1 MADKAEHT
9 ACVKPTGS
17 KTLAALSGVGIGS
30 ALSLALCM
38 TRRLDSG
45 LDFIGIAAPTV
56 AVYCFLAGMA
66 AACGVILVKRPSRQ
80 SQAGPHTTSS
90 GSSRTG
96 AIVLCLACMASL
108 LGLFIAPKYI
118 ALICSAAL
126 GASIGLAGIKWFGH
140 ASELDINN
148 LVYLSCIAMAFTGI
162 SQALFKIMPSGGTC
176 MLMVTLG
183 LFTTLGL
190 VVQTRSEYLT
200 PEVQVPD
207 IDRESLIEAIGT
219 SKMSVLNTAGGEA
232 ARVRDVL
239 ALSWIAVASL
249 AFCGFIT
256 GLTFDPL
263 LSDETTWREASVE
276 VAGSLVGAALT
287 CVILALLGGK
297 GGAERRLRLLVG
309 AALPTAIALLIVIP
323 VVKLMVEGP
332 LVAIVTTILSASSF
346 SLISAVACIEI
357 ASLARALAA
366 NASRCAAAILL
377 ICCCCAA
384 LGMTLINVVGTGG
397 RMLCFLLEAVFF
409 TAVVISY
416 ALMTRPGSSLPAAP
430 GANETAEM
438 GAETDLAQRCGS
450 LAQQKGLSPR
460 ETDVLL
466 LLARGY
472 GSTHIA
478 NELGISENTVRTHV
492 RHIYEKLGVGGREA
506 LIALVDS
513 L

>member
-1 MADKAEHT
+1 
-9 ACVKPTGS
+9 
-17 KTLAALSGVGIGS
+17 
-30 ALSLALCM
+30 
-38 TRRLDSG
+38 
-45 LDFIGIAAPTV
+45 
-56 AVYCFLAGMA
+56 
-66 AACGVILVKRPSRQ
+66 
-80 SQAGPHTTSS
+80 
-90 GSSRTG
+90 
-96 AIVLCLACMASL
+96 
-108 LGLFIAPKYI
+108 
-118 ALICSAAL
+118 
-126 GASIGLAGIKWFGH
+126 
-140 ASELDINN
+140 
-148 LVYLSCIAMAFTGI
+148 
-162 SQALFKIMPSGGTC
+162 
-176 MLMVTLG
+176 MVTLA

-190 VVQTRSEYLT
+190 VIQARSVCPAPETQT
-200 PEVQVPD
+200 PD
-207 IDRESLIEAIGT
+207 IGRESLIEAIGA
-219 SKMSVLNTAGGEA
+219 SKMSALNTAGEEPA
-232 ARVRDVL
+232 HVRDIL

-263 LSDETTWREASVE
+263 LSDETTWRDASVE

-287 CVILALLGGK
+287 CVILAFLGGK

-416 ALMTRPGSSLPAAP
+416 ALMTRPGSSLPAVP
-430 GANETAEM
+430 GANETAEV
-438 GAETDLAQRCGS
+438 GGEADLAQRCGS